1 MRSEHQLLPFRIDP
15 FVEATEQKEL
25 AVIKAKSE
33 HGTLAILDMIR
44 TQLDRWTMGQSCR
57 QQDARLAIQWT
68 LPWVVL
74 ELPKLVGAIR
84 IWIQKSLEFNVK
96 TS

>member
-1 MRSEHQLLPFRIDP
+1 
-15 FVEATEQKEL
+15 L

-84 IWIQKSLEFNVK
+84 I
-96 TS
+96 